1 MKTFNDL
8 VFEPHPNLRGGVQ
21 ALMVLN
27 NGYEISVVGG
37 DEFFYGDGINTFEV
51 AVFDRMGEM
60 IMLQE
65 TDQVLGY
72 QIKHEITDLIQKY
85 DNEPILKVKL

>member
-1 MKTFNDL
+1 MRTFDDL
-8 VFEPHPNLRGGVQ
+8 IFEPHPNLRGGVQ
-21 ALMVLN
+21 ALMDLN
-27 NGYEISVVGG
+27 NGYKISVVGG
-37 DEFFYGDGINTFEV
+37 DEFFYGDGIHTFEV
-51 AVFDRMGEM
+51 AVFDRQNEM

-72 QIKHEITDLIQKY
+72 QIKSEITDLIQKY

>member
-21 ALMVLN
+21 ALMTLN

-85 DNEPILKVKL
+85 DNEPILKVNI